1 MAEAVTESPKTPRDE
16 RELTIIEHLLEL
28 RTRLIVAVIAVVIGM
43 VIGMMFT
50 QNFLEVLL
58 VPLGDYVPQT
68 IEPTESLVVY
78 FKIALILGL
87 IGAMPVI
94 VYEIIAFIL
103 PAMLPNERRYLYF
116 MLPGVTIFFA
126 GGIAFAAYVMLPAA
140 ITFMQG
146 FLSEIVNNQ
155 WTLQSYVSFTTRV
168 MFWMGVVFQTPLLM
182 YLFARMG
189 IVTSQQYAKARK
201 YAIVIAAVVAA
212 LVTPTPDPINMVIVM
227 VPIYFLFEIG
237 VLLSKLARPMKHEQ
251 EPAS

>member
-1 MAEAVTESPKTPRDE
+1 
-16 RELTIIEHLLEL
+16 LL
-28 RTRLIVAVIAVVIGM
+28 I
-43 VIGMMFT
+43 
-50 QNFLEVLL
+50 
-58 VPLGDYVPQT
+58 PLGDYIPQT
-68 IEPTESLVVY
+68 IEPTESLIVY

-94 VYEIIAFIL
+94 IYEIIAFIL
-103 PAMLPNERRYLYF
+103 PAMLPKERRYLYF
-116 MLPGVTIFFA
+116 MLPGVTVFFA
-126 GGIAFAAYVMLPAA
+126 SGVAFAAYVMLPAA

-189 IVTSQQYAKARK
+189 IVNSSQYAKARK

-212 LVTPTPDPINMVIVM
+212 MVTPTPDPVNMMIVM
-227 VPIYFLFEIG
+227 VPIYLLFELG
-237 VLLSKLARPMKHEQ
+237 VLFSRLAKPLKRDETTPK
-251 EPAS
+251 AS